1 MQWSATWPSAYP
13 DRMVTGFHHIAL
25 RVSDLERSRR
35 FYAALP
41 GFVIDQDFPGEKL
54 RFRIGATATRLVLVP
69 PLPGTPDGDRFSERR
84 IGLDHLA
91 IGVPSRDE
99 LESILEVLRSIGAE
113 TDGIH
118 MDRAGEVAMITF
130 RDPDHIQWEFFEQP
144 ATR

>member
-1 MQWSATWPSAYP
+1 
-13 DRMVTGFHHIAL
+13 MVSGFHHITL
-25 RVSDLERSRR
+25 NVSDLERARR
-35 FYAALP
+35 FYEALP

-54 RFRIGATATRLVLVP
+54 RFRIGTTAARLVLVP
-69 PLPGTPDGDRFSERR
+69 PLPGTPDGDRFSEYR

-91 IGVPSRDE
+91 VGVSSRDE
-99 LESILEVLRSIGAE
+99 LESMLEALRSVGAD

-130 RDPDHIQWEFFEQP
+130 RDPDNIQWEFFEEP